1 MYKGYIQVIE
11 EMTLLRHYYIEMDLH
26 KEFSR
31 RPFFKHLRPSRGLKR
46 APRDNLRW
54 EILWLFYLINCV
66 LLKKKVLVY
75 WTIRDLSFVRVC
87 EISCLMNASWNHYR
101 DTSVWGIHIGILPKY
116 QNEFLNKYR
125 CKISLFEPKKNMKI
139 FCVGLPL
146 TIYLKENV
154 KLKKIEKLIFKFK
167 ILFLTP

>member
-66 LLKKKVLVY
+66 FIKKKSTCVLDNSGLIVC
-75 WTIRDLSFVRVC
+75 SCVR
-87 EISCLMNASWNHYR
+87 ISCLLNASWNHYR

-125 CKISLFEPKKNMKI
+125 CKISLFEQKKNMKI
-139 FCVGLPL
+139 VCVGLPL

-154 KLKKIEKLIFKFK
+154 KLKKIEKLIFKK

>member
-66 LLKKKVLVY
+66 FIKKSTCVLDNSGLIVCSCVRNFMFNECELEPLKGHECLRNSY
-75 WTIRDLSFVRVC
+75 RNFAQ
-87 EISCLMNASWNHYR
+87 IS
-101 DTSVWGIHIGILPKY
+101 K
-116 QNEFLNKYR
+116 
-125 CKISLFEPKKNMKI
+125 
-139 FCVGLPL
+139 
-146 TIYLKENV
+146 
-154 KLKKIEKLIFKFK
+154 
-167 ILFLTP
+167 